1 MFDEKVILARLQKGE
16 SAVDIANEF
25 ADLVNKASK
34 TYEKQKKAEAEK
46 AAFQEKKEKE
56 LQKIL
61 DDCANWCRTY
71 YDADDKLTKEIFG
84 AVSAKEMIADL
95 DRIQKMTDKCKVTVK
110 TINEDNVDK
119 ILSDFIKSMN
129 W

>member
-46 AAFQEKKEKE
+46 AAFQEKKERE

-71 YDADDKLTKEIFG
+71 YDADDKLTKEVFG

-95 DRIQKMTDKCKVTVK
+95 DRIQKFTDKCKVSVK

>member
-61 DDCANWCRTY
+61 DDCANWCRIY
-71 YDADDKLTKEIFG
+71 YDTDDELTKKLFSG
-84 AVSAKEMIADL
+84 ASAKEIITDL
-95 DRIQKMTDKCKVTVK
+95 DHIQKMKVTVK
-110 TINEDNVDK
+110 AVNEDNVDK
-119 ILSDFIKSMN
+119 ILSDFIKAMN

>member
-1 MFDEKVILARLQKGE
+1 VKKLFDEKVILARLQNGE

-71 YDADDKLTKEIFG
+71 YDADEELAKGIFG
-84 AVSAKEMIADL
+84 AVTAKEMIADL
-95 DRIQKMTDKCKVTVK
+95 DHIQKCKVMAKNV
-110 TINEDNVDK
+110 NEDNVDK
-119 ILSDFIKSMN
+119 ILSDFIKAMN

>member
-71 YDADDKLTKEIFG
+71 YDADEELSKGIFG
-84 AVSAKEMIADL
+84 AVTAKEMIADL

-110 TINEDNVDK
+110 AINEDNVDK

>member
-61 DDCANWCRTY
+61 DDCANWCRNY
-71 YDADDKLTKEIFG
+71 YDADNELTKEIFG

-95 DRIQKMTDKCKVTVK
+95 DRIQKMTEKCKVSVK
-110 TINEDNVDK
+110 TINENNADK
-119 ILSDFIKSMN
+119 ILSDFIKAMN

>member
-34 TYEKQKKAEAEK
+34 AYEEQKRAEAEK

-56 LQKIL
+56 LQKVL

-71 YDADDKLTKEIFG
+71 YNADEGLTKEIFG

-95 DRIQKMTDKCKVTVK
+95 DRIQNFTDKCKVAGKVITG
-110 TINEDNVDK
+110 NDVDK
-119 ILSDFIKSMN
+119 ILNDFIKTMN

>member
-61 DDCANWCRTY
+61 DDCGNWCRTY
-71 YDADDKLTKEIFG
+71 YDADDDLTKGIFG
-84 AVSAKEMIADL
+84 AASAKEMIADL
-95 DRIQKMTDKCKVTVK
+95 DHIQKMKVTVK
-110 TINEDNVDK
+110 TVNENDVDK
-119 ILSDFIKSMN
+119 ILSDFIKAMN